1 MLFSRRVNSALPVRT
16 GPTTEYEDREA
27 SGKVNRIQEAGAGGL
42 SGDGTYAYSAAAGSP
57 VLWNQ
62 SEPL

>member
-1 MLFSRRVNSALPVRT
+1 MWT

-42 SGDGTYAYSAAAGSP
+42 SGDGDGTYAYSTADGSAA
-57 VLWNQ
+57 LWNQ
-62 SEPL
+62 SEPA